1 MTRCGYKARAPLAV
15 AVLSLAAGVASAQKA
30 DFKFE
35 RDCADW
41 IEKHGYSTDYIK
53 LKTGKRQRGA
63 AAEWRG
69 NVEVKEVQ
77 PGDVVLSY
85 MKDKD
90 KAMRV
95 AYVDEVRRNPD
106 GSPGAVLVSEWN
118 DGPYI
123 NEACNATDHF
133 GRASAPRPITIDA
146 VVRVW
151 RPSLPL

>member
-1 MTRCGYKARAPLAV
+1 MTRRGYKARAPLAV

-69 NVEVKEVQ
+69 NVEVNGARLAAGDATKLSGEPVISLANGEKAEVLLF
-77 PGDVVLSY
+77 D
-85 MKDKD
+85 
-90 KAMRV
+90 
-95 AYVDEVRRNPD
+95 
-106 GSPGAVLVSEWN
+106 
-118 DGPYI
+118 
-123 NEACNATDHF
+123 
-133 GRASAPRPITIDA
+133 
-146 VVRVW
+146 
-151 RPSLPL
+151 LPL